1 MRRPTGSSDA
11 ALASSQ
17 PKLTYWCEGTV
28 VKIESQLESEGLL
41 AVVLVRP
48 AGDADHLRRG
58 EETGLASAGRRAGVG
73 PGHDAHGRQGQDRLR
88 RGPERDETVVFKQD
102 DARRAGEALDAGND
116 RGADGLGELAFLA
129 AELVRE
135 VEHPVDKVGL
145 AGHIHQARRR
155 LAGGSL
161 MPCAARRA
169 GGVSEF
175 RAERG
180 DHAATRWGVARPRLE
195 VSRKKKPRGAR
206 RRTVF
211 WRRARLSWKLLMPAA
226 SIP

>member
-58 EETGLASAGRRAGVG
+58 EETGLASAGRRAGEDLRG
-73 PGHDAHGRQGQDRLR
+73 LGAHERRGQDRLR

-102 DARRAGEALDAGND
+102 D
-116 RGADGLGELAFLA
+116 
-129 AELVRE
+129 
-135 VEHPVDKVGL
+135 
-145 AGHIHQARRR
+145 
-155 LAGGSL
+155 
-161 MPCAARRA
+161 
-169 GGVSEF
+169 
-175 RAERG
+175 
-180 DHAATRWGVARPRLE
+180 
-195 VSRKKKPRGAR
+195 
-206 RRTVF
+206 
-211 WRRARLSWKLLMPAA
+211 
-226 SIP
+226 